1 VRIPAQ
7 KSNSFLVVIILRG
20 LPELH
25 PIDLLLVPPMNLHLS
40 GKVIAKPTLKAVRFV
55 AITVDLHEDLRH
67 IKMLRQQV
75 KGPLQR
81 FPL

>member
-1 VRIPAQ
+1 MPAQ

-25 PIDLLLVPPMNLHLS
+25 PVDFLPVPPMNLHLP
-40 GKVIAKPTLKAVRFV
+40 GKVIAKPTLKAVRLV
-55 AITVDLHEDLRH
+55 AIAVDLHEDLRH
-67 IKMLRQQV
+67 VEMFRQQV

-81 FPL
+81 LPL